1 MNKQLLKDALLR
13 SLDEEI
19 NAALAAAGEAHATAS
34 HGENKPENQYDTLAL
49 EAAYL
54 AHGQSERILQLQQTR
69 INLSR
74 WVAPTFNEDVS
85 VRMGACVVLLSETDE
100 ERQIFIAPLGGR
112 ELDFEGQK
120 ILVVN
125 QEAPVT
131 RRLIG
136 LSVGDEVELTLGG
149 RSAVWEL
156 LAIH

>member
-1 MNKQLLKDALLR
+1 M
-13 SLDEEI
+13 
-19 NAALAAAGEAHATAS
+19 AAGEAHATAS

-74 WVAPTFNEDVS
+74 WVAPTFNEDDS

>member
-1 MNKQLLKDALLR
+1 MNKQLLKDALRR

-19 NAALAAAGEAHATAS
+19 KAAWAAAGEAHATAS

-74 WVAPTFNEDVS
+74 WVAPTFNEDDS
-85 VRMGACVVLLSETDE
+85 VRMGACAVLLSENDE
-100 ERQIFIAPLGGR
+100 ERSIFIAPVGGR

>member
-19 NAALAAAGEAHATAS
+19 NAALVAAGEAHATAS

-69 INLSR
+69 INQ
-74 WVAPTFNEDVS
+74 DDS
-85 VRMGACVVLLSETDE
+85 VRMGACAVLLSENDE
-100 ERQIFIAPLGGR
+100 ERSIFIAPVGGR

>member
-1 MNKQLLKDALLR
+1 LNKQLLKDALLR

-74 WVAPTFNEDVS
+74 WVAPTFNEDDS

-100 ERQIFIAPLGGR
+100 EQQIFIAPLGGR

>member
-19 NAALAAAGEAHATAS
+19 NAALVAAGEAHATAS

-74 WVAPTFNEDVS
+74 WVAPTFNEDDS
-85 VRMGACVVLLSETDE
+85 VRMGACAVLLSENDE
-100 ERQIFIAPLGGR
+100 ERSIFIAPVGGR

-136 LSVGDEVELTLGG
+136 LVLGDEVELTLGG